1 MYNRFVKLL
10 HESPCS
16 PSVHIIGFSGNINGS
31 IVGSFNSLFGLG
43 SGCSVLFLLLLLN
56 GASCQSETSAT
67 DVEKELQTESV

>member
-1 MYNRFVKLL
+1 MQ
-10 HESPCS
+10 
-16 PSVHIIGFSGNINGS
+16 ITGFSGNINGS

-43 SGCSVLFLLLLLN
+43 SGCSVLFLLLLLLN